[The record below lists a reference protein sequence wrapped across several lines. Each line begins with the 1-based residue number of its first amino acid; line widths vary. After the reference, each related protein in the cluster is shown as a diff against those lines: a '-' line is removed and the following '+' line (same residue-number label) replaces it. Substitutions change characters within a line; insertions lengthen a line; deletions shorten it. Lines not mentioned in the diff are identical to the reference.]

1 MNICKTTAAEAEFEE
16 FEPRLK
22 YGWFYLKLYLIFQD
36 LNRRSVETSFWRI
49 IDAAQIH

>member
-22 YGWFYLKLYLIFQD
+22 YAWFF
-36 LNRRSVETSFWRI
+36 LNFVFNVSRFKPALS
-49 IDAAQIH
+49 